1 MVRFLRISAVACL
14 FLTAAPTA
22 LAQQHRVDPRNT
34 YERVIAIVPWTG
46 AGTKADPRRAMF
58 TLSPAQMSPT
68 SRTGILAFQCL
79 PSDNGLLALCE
90 FVAKDRAAL
99 SPILAAPGIK
109 AFLKGRDKPADIIA
123 EFSQHVK
130 NFDINR
136 FGVRLPCDIF
146 FPR

>member
-1 MVRFLRISAVACL
+1 MFFRLCCLASVFLCSLAAVQA
-14 FLTAAPTA
+14 
-22 LAQQHRVDPRNT
+22 QHRVDPRNT

-58 TLSPAQMSPT
+58 TPSPAQMSPT

-123 EFSQHVK
+123 EVAKHIK
-130 NFDINR
+130 NFDINH
-136 FGVRLPCDIF
+136 FGVRMP
-146 FPR
+146 